1 MTPSSDDQPEFSKM
15 LLRMSEMWRSNME
28 QAGEVGK
35 LWFNSMMPFFTTRA
49 ADSLFAVAQDGEN
62 SEAIKRM
69 AEVPRLADMWNL
81 DRQVYALM
89 AAWMDVGQ
97 RMAACH
103 AIASV
108 PWCKANKRYS
118 ATLAGTE
125 EGDDKD
131 FGWRKA
137 FKAWRNIADEE
148 LISNMRSKDFLDAQR
163 DLLRAALDLRTR
175 QQQMTDSVAKLF
187 GVPSQ
192 HDFDELTRQITEL
205 RRELRAS
212 IRAQRAMKSKVH
224 AVAPHN
230 QERDER

>member
-1 MTPSSDDQPEFSKM
+1 M
-15 LLRMSEMWRSNME
+15 MSF
-28 QAGEVGK
+28 
-35 LWFNSMMPFFTTRA
+35 LTTRA
-49 ADSLFAVAQDGEN
+49 ADSSLFAVAQGGEI

-69 AEVPRLADMWNL
+69 AEAPRLADMCNL

-89 AAWMDVGQ
+89 AAWMDVIQ
-97 RMAACH
+97 RMAAYC

-108 PWCKANKRYS
+108 PWSKAYERYS
-118 ATLAGTE
+118 ATLADMKE
-125 EGDDKD
+125 EDAED

-137 FKAWRNIADEE
+137 FKAWSDIVNEE
-148 LISNMRSKDFLDAQR
+148 LSSNQRSENFLAAQR

-192 HDFDELTRQITEL
+192 RDFDELTRQITEL

-212 IRAQRAMKSKVH
+212 GRNAMRPKVQ
-224 AVAPHN
+224 AASPHSHG
-230 QERDER
+230 RDEP